1 MPISLVPTVKNVLVI
16 TIFGLHTLIA
26 FVETSACP
34 IPFDLFLSD
43 FRFRYPYSTRDWT
56 KGLHLYTYKLYRI
69 FHIPCHPSNCLVSC
83 YAVHICAH
91 LISRCPISCGVL
103 CSFSIL
109 LRCKH
114 FILFNRCKWVQSG
127 PCTFE
132 EPKSTETYSHI
143 FSPSIPLSLPSKLP
157 PPCYY
162 RGVLQR
168 GGYTFPMLGWI
179 SFGGGE
185 GTL

>member
-16 TIFGLHTLIA
+16 TILGLHTLIA
-26 FVETSACP
+26 FVETSAYP
-34 IPFDLFLSD
+34 IPFGLFLSD

-56 KGLHLYTYKLYRI
+56 KGSHLYTYKLYRI
-69 FHIPCHPSNCLVSC
+69 FHIPFHPSNCLASC

-91 LISRCPISCGVL
+91 LISQCPISCGVL

-109 LRCKH
+109 LLCKH

-132 EPKSTETYSHI
+132 EPKSTETYSHLP
-143 FSPSIPLSLPSKLP
+143 FPCLCLQNPLLLVITEE
-157 PPCYY
+157 CYK
-162 RGVLQR
+162 
-168 GGYTFPMLGWI
+168 GGGTLSQCLAGFFW
-179 SFGGGE
+179 GGE